1 MRGAVRKLQA
11 VVEKEKNYY
20 MRLIEDKNGV
30 VDDKWTC
37 PSSSVW
43 HDHVHTCLQYARAC
57 ALFVSVVY
65 VSRVK
70 DWSATEMKDL
80 PKGTESIECELWR
93 YPQFLGSIIF
103 VCLR

>member
-1 MRGAVRKLQA
+1 MDMS
-11 VVEKEKNYY
+11 VVIGLARSRAY
-20 MRLIEDKNGV
+20 V
-30 VDDKWTC
+30 FTVC
-37 PSSSVW
+37 
-43 HDHVHTCLQYARAC
+43 TCLR
-57 ALFVSVVY
+57 VVRVRCVW